1 MAEFKQVQMSE
12 KGMQMQLDAQ
22 SSPQT
27 VRTAARQGLWQGP
40 TAGLANGFVQANLAI
55 LPQAYADDFLK
66 FCLANPKPCPVL
78 AFATQPGQ
86 TEFVLAGQALD
97 IRTDAP
103 QYKIFRDGRF
113 FAAVPD
119 LTPHWRADM
128 VSFLIGCSF
137 SFEDA
142 LQQGGLELRHQTEQ
156 KNVPM
161 YNTNL
166 ALTPV
171 GPFQGNMVVS
181 MRPMRAA
188 DAIRAIQ
195 ICSRFPTVHG
205 APVHLG
211 DPALIGISDLQKPDY
226 GDAVSIKPDEI
237 PVFWAC
243 GVTPQVAISQAR
255 PDLAF
260 SHSPGCML
268 VTGLTN
274 AGLAVL

>member
-1 MAEFKQVQMSE
+1 
-12 KGMQMQLDAQ
+12 MQLNAF
-22 SSPQT
+22 SSPEA
-27 VRTAARQGLWQGP
+27 VRAAARQGLWHGP
-40 TAGLANGFVQANLAI
+40 TAGLANGFVQANLAM

-66 FCLANPKPCPVL
+66 FCLANPKPCPLL
-78 AFATQPGQ
+78 AFATRPGQ
-86 TEFVLAGQALD
+86 TDFDIAHKHID
-97 IRTDAP
+97 IRCDAP
-103 QYKIFRDGRF
+103 SYNIFRHGLQTES
-113 FAAVPD
+113 VTD
-119 LTPHWRADM
+119 LTPHWRDDM

-137 SFEDA
+137 SFEEA
-142 LQQGGLELRHQTEQ
+142 LQQGGIELRHQSER

-166 ALTPV
+166 ALTAV
-171 GPFQGNMVVS
+171 GPFHGNMVVS

-188 DAIRAIQ
+188 AAIRAIQ

-211 DPALIGISDLQKPDY
+211 DPSLIGIKDLQTPDY
-226 GDAVSIKPDEI
+226 GDSVHVASDEL

-243 GVTPQVAISQAR
+243 GVTPQVAIRNAK

-268 VTGLTN
+268 VTDLTN
-274 AGLAVL
+274 ASLAVM

>member
-1 MAEFKQVQMSE
+1 MLLNAH
-12 KGMQMQLDAQ
+12 
-22 SSPQT
+22 SSPAA
-27 VRTAARQGLWQGP
+27 VRAAARQGLWQGP
-40 TAGLANGFVQANLAI
+40 TAGLANGYVQANLAI
-55 LPQAYADDFLK
+55 LPSAIADDFLK
-66 FCLANPKPCPVL
+66 FCLANPKPCPLL
-78 AFATQPGQ
+78 AFASQAGQ
-86 TEFVLAGQALD
+86 TIFD
-97 IRTDAP
+97 IGGNTLEIRSDAP
-103 QYKIFRDGRF
+103 RYNVFRHGELTES
-113 FAAVPD
+113 VSD
-119 LTPHWRADM
+119 LTAHWRGDM

-137 SFEDA
+137 SFEEA
-142 LQQGGLELRHQTEQ
+142 LQQGGIELRHQTEQ

-166 ALTPV
+166 QLTAV

-188 DAIRAIQ
+188 AAIRAIQ

-211 DPALIGISDLQKPDY
+211 DPALIGIRDLQAPDY
-226 GDAVSIKPDEI
+226 GDAVSMQPDEI

-243 GVTPQVAISQAR
+243 GVTPQVAIKNAK

-268 VTGLTN
+268 VTDLTN
-274 AGLAVL
+274 ASLAVL

>member
-1 MAEFKQVQMSE
+1 MLLNAH
-12 KGMQMQLDAQ
+12 
-22 SSPQT
+22 SSPQA

-40 TAGLANGFVQANLAI
+40 TAGLANGYVQANLAI
-55 LPQAYADDFLK
+55 LPKALADDFLK
-66 FCLANPKPCPVL
+66 FCLANPKPCPLL
-78 AFATQPGQ
+78 AFATLPGQ
-86 TEFVLAGQALD
+86 TDFELGGKKLD
-97 IRTDAP
+97 IRSDAP
-103 QYKIFRDGRF
+103 RYNVFRAGVF
-113 FAAVPD
+113 TESVAD
-119 LTPHWRADM
+119 LTPFWRDDM

-137 SFEDA
+137 SFEEA
-142 LQQGGLELRHQTEQ
+142 LQQGGIELRHQTEQ

-166 ALTPV
+166 KLNAV
-171 GPFQGNMVVS
+171 GAFAGNMVVS

-211 DPALIGISDLQKPDY
+211 DPKLIGISDLQTPDY
-226 GDAVSIKPDEI
+226 GDAVSIHADEV

-243 GVTPQVAISQAR
+243 GVTPQVAIKHAGA
-255 PDLAF
+255 DLAF

-268 VTGLTN
+268 VTDLTN
-274 AGLAVL
+274 ASLAVL

>member
-1 MAEFKQVQMSE
+1 
-12 KGMQMQLDAQ
+12 MQLHANSTPAQ
-22 SSPQT
+22 
-27 VRTAARQGLWQGP
+27 VRAAARAGLWQGP
-40 TAGLANGFVQANLAI
+40 TAGLANGYVQANLAV

-66 FCLANPKPCPVL
+66 FCLLNPKPCPL
-78 AFATQPGQ
+78 LGFSSAGQ
-86 TEFVLAGQALD
+86 TELLLPGLAGAGQTLN
-97 IRTDAP
+97 ICTDAP
-103 QYKIFRDGRF
+103 HYNMFRDGECVQRLG
-113 FAAVPD
+113 D
-119 LTPHWRADM
+119 LTPYWRADL

-137 SFEDA
+137 SFEEA
-142 LQQGGLELRHQTEQ
+142 LLQAGIALRHQQEQ

-161 YNTNL
+161 YNTSL

-171 GPFQGNMVVS
+171 GAFAGEMVVS

-211 DPALIGISDLQKPDY
+211 DPALIGIFDLSTPDY
-226 GDAVSIKPDEI
+226 GDAVTIHGDEI

-243 GVTPQVAISQAR
+243 GVTPQVAIRRAR

-268 VTGLTN
+268 VTDLTN
-274 AGLAVL
+274 SSLAVF

>member
-1 MAEFKQVQMSE
+1 
-12 KGMQMQLDAQ
+12 MQLNAN
-22 SSPQT
+22 STPQQ

-40 TAGLANGFVQANLAI
+40 TAGFANGYVQVNLAM
-55 LPQAYADDFLK
+55 LPQALADDFLK
-66 FCLANPKPCPVL
+66 FCLANPKPCPLL
-78 AFATQPGQ
+78 AVAEAPGQ
-86 TEFVLAGQALD
+86 TEFRLAGQPLD
-97 IRTDAP
+97 IRSDAP
-103 QYKIFRDGRF
+103 MYKIFRDGVVT
-113 FAAVPD
+113 ATVGD
-119 LTPHWRADM
+119 LTSYWRDDM

-137 SFEDA
+137 SFEEA
-142 LQQGGLELRHQTEQ
+142 LQQAGIELRHQAEQ

-211 DPALIGISDLQKPDY
+211 DPALIGIHQLDAPDY
-226 GDAVSIKPDEI
+226 GDAVTIYPDEI

-243 GVTPQVAISQAR
+243 GVTPQIAIQNAK

-268 VTGLTN
+268 VTDITN
-274 AGLAVL
+274 ASLAVF

>member
-1 MAEFKQVQMSE
+1 MLLNA
-12 KGMQMQLDAQ
+12 D
-22 SSPQT
+22 SSPAA
-27 VRTAARQGLWQGP
+27 VRAAARQGLWQGP
-40 TAGLANGFVQANLAI
+40 TAGLANGYVQANLAI
-55 LPQAYADDFLK
+55 LPKALADDFLK
-66 FCLANPKPCPVL
+66 FCLANPKPCPLL
-78 AFATQPGQ
+78 AFATEPGQ
-86 TEFVLAGQALD
+86 TGFLLANQALD

-103 QYKIFRDGRF
+103 RYNIFQGGIF
-113 FAAVPD
+113 TGSVTD
-119 LTPHWRADM
+119 LTAHWRDDM

-137 SFEDA
+137 SFEEA
-142 LQQGGLELRHQTEQ
+142 LQQGGIELRHHSEQ

-195 ICSRFPTVHG
+195 ICSRFPSVHG

-211 DPALIGISDLQKPDY
+211 DPALIGIQNLQQPDY
-226 GDAVSIKPDEI
+226 GDAVTIKADEL

-243 GVTPQVAISQAR
+243 GVTPQVAIKTAR

-268 VTGLTN
+268 VTDLTN
-274 AGLAVL
+274 ASLAVL

>member
-1 MAEFKQVQMSE
+1 MLLHADSTPE
-12 KGMQMQLDAQ
+12 A
-22 SSPQT
+22 
-27 VRTAARQGLWQGP
+27 VRAAARQGLWQAP
-40 TAGLANGFVQANLAI
+40 TAGLANGYVQANLAI
-55 LPQAYADDFLK
+55 LPASVADDFLK
-66 FCLANPKPCPVL
+66 FCLANPKPCPLL
-78 AFATQPGQ
+78 AFATSPGQ
-86 TEFVLAGQALD
+86 TRFELAGKALD

-103 QYKIFRDGRF
+103 RYNVFRQGI
-113 FAAVPD
+113 
-119 LTPHWRADM
+119 LTDTVSELSAYWRDDM

-137 SFEDA
+137 SFEEA
-142 LQQGGLELRHQTEQ
+142 LQQGGIELRHQTEQ

-166 ALTPV
+166 QLTQV
-171 GPFQGNMVVS
+171 GPFAGTMVVS

-211 DPALIGISDLQKPDY
+211 DPSLIGITNIQAPDY
-226 GDAVSIKPDEI
+226 GDAVRMAADEI

-243 GVTPQVAISQAR
+243 GVTPQVAIKNAKA
-255 PDLAF
+255 DLAF

-268 VTGLTN
+268 VTDLTN
-274 AGLAVL
+274 ASLAVL